1 MKTMTGHKHMITGIA
16 CGDFGD
22 VNMRVVGIHTGD
34 TKRGWFIN
42 NTSQTRGDGGSV
54 I

>member
-1 MKTMTGHKHMITGIA
+1 MKTTIGHKHTMTGNA
-16 CGDFGD
+16 CGGFGGVD
-22 VNMRVVGIHTGD
+22 MRVVGIHTGD

-42 NTSQTRGDGGSV
+42 TSFTRGDGGSV

>member
-1 MKTMTGHKHMITGIA
+1 MKTMFGHKHVNTGVA
-16 CGDFGD
+16 CGGFGG

-42 NTSQTRGDGGSV
+42 TSQTRGDGGSL